1 MGCLNG
7 SSQMGTAVVGSHTF
21 QFFLWGYINSKVHA
35 TEPSNLSEI
44 EERICT
50 TCREVGEE
58 MLRNVVETA
67 LKSE

>member
-7 SSQMGTAVVGSHTF
+7 SSQMGIVVVGSHTF

-35 TEPSNLSEI
+35 TNPPDLSEL

-50 TCREVGEE
+50 SCREVGEE
-58 MLRNVVETA
+58 MLRNVGETA